1 MYTIDDLNVR
11 LLSELKE
18 IAEDMGVKNAK
29 KLAKQD
35 LIYKILDQQAVAGES
50 ASKAQVTETA
60 TKEMPSEPERKMR
73 PRRRE
78 NVAPTPPPP
87 APKPESDF
95 SSDELLDSI
104 DINFDSTPPTFSS
117 EPDAGLPTSSEEQVR
132 PARNEPREDKSHQFR
147 QAIREFDGAISN
159 EGVLEIMQDGY
170 GFLRSSD
177 YNYLASPDDI
187 YVSPS
192 QIKLFGL

>member
-50 ASKAQVTETA
+50 SVKAAAAQTETISP
-60 TKEMPSEPERKMR
+60 EMPSEPERKMR

-78 NVAPTPPPP
+78 NVAPTPPP
-87 APKPESDF
+87 ASK
-95 SSDELLDSI
+95 
-104 DINFDSTPPTFSS
+104 N
-117 EPDAGLPTSSEEQVR
+117 R
-132 PARNEPREDKSHQFR
+132 
-147 QAIREFDGAISN
+147 IRFFIG
-159 EGVLEIMQDGY
+159 
-170 GFLRSSD
+170 
-177 YNYLASPDDI
+177 
-187 YVSPS
+187 
-192 QIKLFGL
+192 